1 MNASICEEQ
10 GGIMKLSSRQS
21 ETILR
26 GVVAALLFA
35 LWSVCGM
42 VFAVERDFDGDGRAD
57 ILWRNL
63 STGENYFYPM
73 NGTAILA
80 GEGYVRTVS
89 NMSWQIAG
97 TGDFDGDGQADI
109 LWRNQATGENY
120 IFLMNGTTLS
130 SEGYIRAVPDLNWK
144 VVGIGDFDGD
154 GRSDILWRNKAT
166 GENYIYPMQGLT
178 IKPSED

>member
-1 MNASICEEQ
+1 MSEEQ

-63 STGENYFYPM
+63 STGENY
-73 NGTAILA
+73 
-80 GEGYVRTVS
+80 
-89 NMSWQIAG
+89 
-97 TGDFDGDGQADI
+97 
-109 LWRNQATGENY
+109 
-120 IFLMNGTTLS
+120 
-130 SEGYIRAVPDLNWK
+130 
-144 VVGIGDFDGD
+144 
-154 GRSDILWRNKAT
+154 
-166 GENYIYPMQGLT
+166 
-178 IKPSED
+178 